1 MESIDRSSNRPWEF
15 CSIKAFT
22 TDLATHNHTLQIHI
36 PSRFP
41 GEWAHLA
48 HVSMMKY
55 HILYF
60 TPTPESSKLYMI
72 TLSIKFF
79 QWCSRSDWPPYEVA
93 ASESGSY
100 LIMASI
106 FFWLL
111 QWECYIMALC
121 MTVIT
126 WSTFG
131 KHENSSLLK
140 NFVSTSWKSILKLGN
155 LRIFS
160 RISQK

>member
-1 MESIDRSSNRPWEF
+1 ML
-15 CSIKAFT
+15 T
-22 TDLATHNHTLQIHI
+22 
-36 PSRFP
+36 
-41 GEWAHLA
+41 LA

-160 RISQK
+160 HTSQTISQQPPKVRSICMRQTTFATQSRLHCFPNKSL